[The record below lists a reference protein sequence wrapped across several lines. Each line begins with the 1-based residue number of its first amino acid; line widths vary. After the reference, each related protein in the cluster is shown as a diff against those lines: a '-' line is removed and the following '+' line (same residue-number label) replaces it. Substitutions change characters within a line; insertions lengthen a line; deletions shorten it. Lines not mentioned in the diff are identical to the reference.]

1 MEHGNTYWYILLVT
15 WALTY
20 FVYRDSEKKQ
30 VPYRNVWIVMT
41 FLFWP
46 TAAIYFLFRSFHKKA
61 VAVSPK
67 IQREIDERKK
77 MKKQV
82 ELIKEERK
90 SWAQL
95 REEERKKMQEANK
108 NLDSDIAEIKQ
119 KRMTAKEKRMA
130 ELAKERKMQELTAA
144 GVLHMK

>member
-1 MEHGNTYWYILLVT
+1 MEKGNMYWYILLVT
-15 WALTY
+15 WTLTY

-30 VPYRNVWIVMT
+30 VPYRNVWIVVT

-46 TAAIYFLFRSFHKKA
+46 MAVIYFLFRCFHKKS

-67 IQREIDERKK
+67 IQREIDERRK

-108 NLDSDIAEIKQ
+108 NLDEDIAELQK

-130 ELAKERKMQELTAA
+130 ELAKERKMQELAAA